1 MPVDKRGEAG
11 RSQNQE
17 QLNRGRLALF
27 LQQVEKEAEERMNE
41 LEAKMENML
50 VTIDKAFKVE
60 MMKMP
65 PSLLNTRIGDLISEE
80 DLFSRPEASI
90 TLKNESELVP
100 PSLRRVPSRRG
111 DAQASTSSSST
122 PPNRSSAKTSK
133 AGRAAKT
140 LAASSSTG
148 KLSRSLSATSKR
160 SQSRTPKTAEPIK
173 PKLRSV
179 VSTGDLHCTVAASA
193 AHISITTAQGQT
205 VTFSGET
212 KGDLINLDALDDVT
226 WRQINKL
233 TSLMTCLSRSHSQR

>member
-140 LAASSSTG
+140 LAARRSMCSWE
-148 KLSRSLSATSKR
+148 RSLCS
-160 SQSRTPKTAEPIK
+160 
-173 PKLRSV
+173 
-179 VSTGDLHCTVAASA
+179 
-193 AHISITTAQGQT
+193 
-205 VTFSGET
+205 
-212 KGDLINLDALDDVT
+212 
-226 WRQINKL
+226 
-233 TSLMTCLSRSHSQR
+233 

>member
-122 PPNRSSAKTSK
+122 PPQQVVGKDLQ
-133 AGRAAKT
+133 GRAAKT

-233 TSLMTCLSRSHSQR
+233 TVSISPSMLR